1 MTKGYPIWLFSL
13 MEPTETKVM
22 DTDTGMGMGTG
33 MGTGMGMVIQETIMS
48 KNKNPIQRG
57 IQ

>member
-1 MTKGYPIWLFSL
+1 